1 MGAAKEIYQL
11 IVRYS
16 EEIRGAMSDTRFKHG
31 EIYAD
36 AVFGALL
43 SAIDTAELKKEIS
56 DIAFGKYREK
66 AAMCVSLERE
76 NIAAEAMNCAVE
88 RGIATAITLH
98 LGEAPDEKIITEFL
112 KEVSR

>member
-16 EEIRGAMSDTRFKHG
+16 EEIRSAMSDTRFKHG

-43 SAIDTAELKKEIS
+43 SAIDNYELKKEIS
-56 DIAFGKYREK
+56 DIAFSKYREK
-66 AAMCVSLERE
+66 AAMCISLERE
-76 NIAAEAMNCAVE
+76 SIAAEAMSCAVE
-88 RGIATAITLH
+88 KGIATAIKLH
-98 LGEAPDEKIITEFL
+98 LG
-112 KEVSR
+112 